1 MWTRPATL
9 PPGVAVAEKRGLQG
23 FVSPHKM
30 RRTEVY
36 LVYEARNAAR
46 PASFEDRRMWR
57 LLLARLHPDA
67 GGDHDLFAF
76 ACAVR
81 DEMSRVGYPAEDA
94 GAENEARNTAD
105 VAPFLETWHKA
116 MDQWSSSNRDVL
128 NKL

>member
-1 MWTRPATL
+1 
-9 PPGVAVAEKRGLQG
+9 
-23 FVSPHKM
+23 M

-46 PASFEDRRMWR
+46 LASSQDRRMWR

-81 DEMSRVGYPAEDA
+81 DEMLRGRPSADVVGSEDT
-94 GAENEARNTAD
+94 ARNTEST
-105 VAPFLETWHKA
+105 APFLRTWHEA
-116 MDQWSSSNRDVL
+116 MGQWSSSNRDAF
-128 NKL
+128 NDFRRR